1 MSTLKEYG
9 FDQSMINKF
18 SSTTILNM
26 VRAISTMVSLGV
38 KEPREILRFYIL
50 GDPNNVDDVPNK
62 YVQKINS

>member
-1 MSTLKEYG
+1 
-9 FDQSMINKF
+9 
-18 SSTTILNM
+18 M